1 MFKHDMEEGFPLLTT
16 KKMPIKTIIKETIG
30 FLQGKTNSEDLGK
43 IFWDTNANNKNWLA
57 NPNRKGEG
65 DLGRVYGKQWREWKA
80 PDGRIIDQLGDVL
93 KKITLDAESRKYIIN
108 GWNPGELDQMALEPC
123 HFAFHLIPDSNTKRL
138 NLTFFMRS
146 NDVYH
151 GLSCNIASYAL
162 ILTLCSIATGF
173 RPGTLVGMMSDVH
186 YYEPQKANIEI
197 QLQRS
202 CLELPKVYVN
212 KDFQFINLD
221 NPIEFI
227 DAITEEDIILSNYK
241 HWPALEKV
249 EMAD

>member
-1 MFKHDMEEGFPLLTT
+1 
-16 KKMPIKTIIKETIG
+16 
-30 FLQGKTNSEDLGK
+30 
-43 IFWDTNANNKNWLA
+43 
-57 NPNRKGEG
+57 
-65 DLGRVYGKQWREWKA
+65 
-80 PDGRIIDQLGDVL
+80 
-93 KKITLDAESRKYIIN
+93 
-108 GWNPGELDQMALEPC
+108 
-123 HFAFHLIPDSNTKRL
+123 
-138 NLTFFMRS
+138 
-146 NDVYH
+146 
-151 GLSCNIASYAL
+151 
-162 ILTLCSIATGF
+162 
-173 RPGTLVGMMSDVH
+173 VGMMSDVH